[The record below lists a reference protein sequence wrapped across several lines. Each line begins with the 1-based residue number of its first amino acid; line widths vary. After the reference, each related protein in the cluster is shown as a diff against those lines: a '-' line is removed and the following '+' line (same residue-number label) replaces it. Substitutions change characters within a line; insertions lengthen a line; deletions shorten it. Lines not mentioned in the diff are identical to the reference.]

1 MGNIEYSKYDPEYTV
16 EKEYPFWHEVRFG
29 DMLVINN
36 GSFPGSPG
44 YEEKHDLV
52 HERGEEL
59 IFQGESLQS
68 YSVEGWDL
76 MKIIRQSSVIEEEDY
91 SNDFR

>member
-1 MGNIEYSKYDPEYTV
+1 
-16 EKEYPFWHEVRFG
+16 
-29 DMLVINN
+29 MLVINN
-36 GSFPGSPG
+36 GSFPRFPG

-68 YSVEGWDL
+68 YSVEGWEL